1 MKETPKPEPNIY
13 RNLVIIK
20 VVYQITTTK
29 VNFIKKKQT
38 ERKKGRKKNDGTTI

>member
-20 VVYQITTTK
+20 VVSQITTTK
-29 VNFIKKKQT
+29 VNFIKKKT
-38 ERKKGRKKNDGTTI
+38 NREEERKKEK